1 MSISSKD
8 DIVFGNTSLSNI
20 LEDIYTNSKKKD
32 TSIHDIMNSFMSSMK
47 GGKDIALIGPV
58 IKDLLD
64 VGVKN
69 DEQLVKVATIIQR
82 IINAGP
88 GSEDDALGLTDQMK
102 EELLKT
108 VQDIDD
114 NNKESDTKLD
124 EIKKQMEDLSY
135 GAENDVSIK
144 P

>member
-32 TSIHDIMNSFMSSMK
+32 TSIHDIMNSFMGSMK

-69 DEQLVKVATIIQR
+69 DEQLVKV
-82 IINAGP
+82 
-88 GSEDDALGLTDQMK
+88 S
-102 EELLKT
+102 
-108 VQDIDD
+108 
-114 NNKESDTKLD
+114 SDC
-124 EIKKQMEDLSY
+124 SRH
-135 GAENDVSIK
+135 
-144 P
+144 